1 MNKVL
6 LIGRLGADPEMRY
19 LDNGDAV
26 ATFSVATSEKWNDKH
41 TGEKQERTEWH
52 RCVGWRRLGEVCGEY
67 LKKGKQVYVE
77 GKLQTR
83 EWTDKDGVKRYTTE
97 IVLSNMEMLGDAQG
111 NRPPAHGESDAP
123 PAQGSGKSQPPPD
136 DDDIPF

>member
-1 MNKVL
+1 MNKVQ
-6 LIGRLGADPEMRY
+6 LIGRLGADPEVRY

-26 ATFSVATSEKWNDKH
+26 ATFSMATSEKWNDKN

-52 RCVGWRRLGEVCGEY
+52 RCVAWRRLGEVCGEY

-97 IVLSNMEMLGDAQG
+97 IVLSNMEMLGDAG
-111 NRPPAHGESDAP
+111 NRPPAHGEADAP
-123 PAQGSGKSQPPPD
+123 QVGHGPGKTPPD
-136 DDDIPF
+136 DDAIPF